1 MKKIALV
8 YRNRENMDAIYH
20 LEEEIEGIFGR
31 YASIDNYYVNELGEE
46 VRINADVYVL
56 VDRSVLAHLRTHTS
70 SFKNI
75 VILTRSIRKEN
86 LSKIMKIP
94 KNEDVLIVND
104 TLERA
109 IETAT
114 MLYELGIGHL
124 NFVVYNQDEDD
135 GRYDNIR
142 YAIVPNEPQLVP
154 DKIENVINVGYRK
167 IGFDTMV
174 QIKNALKLNNEEVD
188 LSLLQYISTIIEP
201 QQDLSSSYVGS
212 FLKNS
217 MLNEYLY
224 DSPSALILVNNEGE
238 IIYSNRRAKE
248 FFGSSHRGPG
258 GYNVNCLDRDLLRP

>member
-1 MKKIALV
+1 M
-8 YRNRENMDAIYH
+8 
-20 LEEEIEGIFGR
+20 
-31 YASIDNYYVNELGEE
+31 
-46 VRINADVYVL
+46 RI
-56 VDRSVLAHLRTHTS
+56 
-70 SFKNI
+70 
-75 VILTRSIRKEN
+75 
-86 LSKIMKIP
+86 
-94 KNEDVLIVND
+94 VLIVND

-174 QIKNALKLNNEEVD
+174 QIKNALKLNNEDVD

-217 MLNEYLY
+217 MLN
-224 DSPSALILVNNEGE
+224 DIFM
-238 IIYSNRRAKE
+238 I
-248 FFGSSHRGPG
+248 HR
-258 GYNVNCLDRDLLRP
+258 LL